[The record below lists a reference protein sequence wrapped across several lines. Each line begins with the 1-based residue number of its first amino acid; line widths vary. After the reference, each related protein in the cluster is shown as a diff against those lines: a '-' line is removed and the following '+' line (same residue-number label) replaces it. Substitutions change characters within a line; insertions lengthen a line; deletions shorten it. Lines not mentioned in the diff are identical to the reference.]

1 MVIRNEFFEIVHQS
15 CMPKTSNDPRETVE
29 EPAKSIVRHCTHVA
43 DTVFTDI
50 FRISTSG
57 TLTGDIKS
65 LFLFQK

>member
-1 MVIRNEFFEIVHQS
+1 MVIRNEFFEIVHQF
-15 CMPKTSNDPRETVE
+15 CMPKTSNDPRETVG

-57 TLTGDIKS
+57 TLTGVIKL